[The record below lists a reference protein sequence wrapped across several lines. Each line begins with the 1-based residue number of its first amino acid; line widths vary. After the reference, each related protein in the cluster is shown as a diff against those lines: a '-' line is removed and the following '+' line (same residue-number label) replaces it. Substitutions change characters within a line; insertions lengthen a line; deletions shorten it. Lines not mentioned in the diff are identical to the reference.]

1 MIARRKYWEQLTELW
16 DLSETASMISEAL
29 LSLITLKAFILGEAM
44 EDTTFIRELLRR
56 VSRCHNFLEK
66 LIQELHLYAQSKAS
80 ESPLV
85 SILIEALGT
94 EDYEILH
101 STLEKA
107 LSSINTI
114 KNVSEL
120 SELINIFTKKE
131 KEIEALKSLLE
142 SLSETLTKKTGKLA
156 SELFTF

>member
-16 DLSETASMISEAL
+16 DLSETASIISEAL
-29 LSLITLKAFILGEAM
+29 LSLIALKTLVLSKAIEDSAFIK
-44 EDTTFIRELLRR
+44 ELLRR
-56 VSRCHNFLEK
+56 ASRCHDFLNK

-80 ESPLV
+80 ESPFV

-94 EDYEILH
+94 EDYEKLH
-101 STLEKA
+101 SELEKA
-107 LSSINTI
+107 LSSIKVI
-114 KNVSEL
+114 KSISKL

>member
-1 MIARRKYWEQLTELW
+1 VIARRKYWEQLTELW

>member
-1 MIARRKYWEQLTELW
+1 M
-16 DLSETASMISEAL
+16 
-29 LSLITLKAFILGEAM
+29 LKE
-44 EDTTFIRELLRR
+44 
-56 VSRCHNFLEK
+56 SK
-66 LIQELHLYAQSKAS
+66 LHLYAQSKAS